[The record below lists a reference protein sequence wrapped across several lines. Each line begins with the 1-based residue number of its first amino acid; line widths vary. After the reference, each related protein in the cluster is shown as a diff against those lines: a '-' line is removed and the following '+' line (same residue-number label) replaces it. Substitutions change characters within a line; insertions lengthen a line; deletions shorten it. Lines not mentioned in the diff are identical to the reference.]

1 MNIILSGCSG
11 GGKST
16 LLAALAQRGYACVP
30 EPGRRIVDAAAP
42 DDPILPWHNAALFNA
57 TCMQMAIIDHRLA
70 TGLTFFDRSLLDAAC
85 AFARRGVL
93 PADVAL
99 AIQTCRYHPTVY
111 LTPPWPEIYQQ
122 DATRRHGFAEAVAE
136 YDALR
141 DWLPAWGYR
150 IRDIPQLPVDDRVAW
165 LCADVPTGG

>member
-57 TCMQMAIIDHRLA
+57 TCMQMAIVDHRLA

-122 DATRRHGFAEAVAE
+122 DVTRRHGFAEAVAE

-141 DWLPAWGYR
+141 DWLPVWGYR
-150 IRDIPQLPVDDRVAW
+150 TRDIPQLPVDDRVAW
-165 LCADVPTGG
+165 LCANLPTGG